1 MTFDERVNAVAG
13 FGFSERQ
20 ARFLVHVLLFGGM
33 CVPRQYATFAGTA
46 YGQKVNAFFAKLVQ
60 RGYATDCRCI
70 HNRARLYH
78 VHHRPLYEAIGE
90 PRSRYRLA
98 VPVGRAIERLI
109 RLDAVLHH
117 AHLRWLIT
125 DADKV
130 RFVARV
136 APSFPRERL
145 PHVAVGIG
153 ARRRLR
159 MFPDDVL
166 IGVDATNAP
175 LFVCVVTTPY
185 EEELVG
191 VFQRHGDLLGA
202 LPRWTFRLMFPP
214 HLAIGMGRY
223 QVAFRGAIAEPYS
236 SRIVDEMRWYFEQ
249 LKLASATR
257 RYPEDEPRFR
267 EDQYAFATPRCRALY
282 RRWLTDG
289 EAAFDVASSH
299 AIVEHLGNETGHV
312 ECERLPV
319 SYRHLSPVVSPGRS
333 TPAGVEEGVEQGAE
347 EGEQTSARPQ
357 PSVADNDE
365 TTAARCAHDWQR
377 LVDAR
382 KPLSLQ

>member
-1 MTFDERVNAVAG
+1 M
-13 FGFSERQ
+13 
-20 ARFLVHVLLFGGM
+20 
-33 CVPRQYATFAGTA
+33 
-46 YGQKVNAFFAKLVQ
+46 
-60 RGYATDCRCI
+60 
-70 HNRARLYH
+70 
-78 VHHRPLYEAIGE
+78 
-90 PRSRYRLA
+90 
-98 VPVGRAIERLI
+98 
-109 RLDAVLHH
+109 
-117 AHLRWLIT
+117 
-125 DADKV
+125 
-130 RFVARV
+130 

-166 IGVDATNAP
+166 IGVDATDAP
-175 LFVCVVTTPY
+175 VFVCVVTTPY

-223 QVAFRGAIAEPYS
+223 QVAFRSAVAEPYS

-249 LKLASATR
+249 LKLASGTR

-289 EAAFDVASSH
+289 EAALSVVSSH
-299 AIVEHLGNETGHV
+299 AIVEHLRASVRTHG
-312 ECERLPV
+312 ERGVQARVQPSSARGCPLLLPRGQSDAIRV
-319 SYRHLSPVVSPGRS
+319 AGRS
-333 TPAGVEEGVEQGAE
+333 RECIW
-347 EGEQTSARPQ
+347 S
-357 PSVADNDE
+357 
-365 TTAARCAHDWQR
+365 
-377 LVDAR
+377 
-382 KPLSLQ
+382 